1 MVNYPSDSAG
11 DARDLGLTSG
21 QENPLEKE
29 MATHA
34 SISQP
39 STLSNSEILELLRS
53 LSSMIQKLNS
63 MYTYSQGTLFNSVK
77 M

>member
-21 QENPLEKE
+21 QEDPLEKE

-53 LSSMIQKLNS
+53 FSYMIQKLKS
-63 MYTYSQGTLFNSVK
+63 MYT
-77 M
+77 

>member
-21 QENPLEKE
+21 QEDLLEKE

-34 SISQP
+34 SIFHP
-39 STLSNSEILELLRS
+39 STLGNSEILELLRS
-53 LSSMIQKLNS
+53 FSSMIQKL
-63 MYTYSQGTLFNSVK
+63 
-77 M
+77 

>member
-11 DARDLGLTSG
+11 VTRDLGLTSG
-21 QENPLEKE
+21 QEDPLEKE

-34 SISQP
+34 SIFQP

-53 LSSMIQKLNS
+53 FSSMIQKL
-63 MYTYSQGTLFNSVK
+63 
-77 M
+77 

>member
-21 QENPLEKE
+21 QEDPLEKE

-39 STLSNSEILELLRS
+39 STLNNSEILELLRS
-53 LSSMIQKLNS
+53 FSYMNQKLKS
-63 MYTYSQGTLFNSVK
+63 MYT
-77 M
+77 